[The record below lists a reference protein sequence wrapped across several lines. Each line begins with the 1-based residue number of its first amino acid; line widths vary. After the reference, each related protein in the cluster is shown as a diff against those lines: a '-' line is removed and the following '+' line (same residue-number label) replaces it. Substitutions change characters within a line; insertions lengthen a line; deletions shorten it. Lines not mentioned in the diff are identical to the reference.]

1 VYDFDTKS
9 LNRQLNRV
17 LDVLSGGDKQATSEP
32 TDMLI
37 PSRCKPAYGYFYQP
51 IKETQFFTLEEERR
65 HIDCLPA
72 SIVMGTTADVLI

>member
-1 VYDFDTKS
+1 M
-9 LNRQLNRV
+9 
-17 LDVLSGGDKQATSEP
+17 G
-32 TDMLI
+32 I
-37 PSRCKPAYGYFYQP
+37 FYQP